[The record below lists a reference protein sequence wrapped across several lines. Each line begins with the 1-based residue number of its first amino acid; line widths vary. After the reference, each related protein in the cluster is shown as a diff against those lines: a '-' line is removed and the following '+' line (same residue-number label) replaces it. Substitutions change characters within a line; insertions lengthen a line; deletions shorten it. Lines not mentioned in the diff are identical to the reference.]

1 MAKSRITIVGLG
13 LVGGSIGL
21 ALKKAKVEAEIVGHD
36 RDSGAA
42 GRAQKRGAVDKTDWN
57 LIGAASGAGLIILA
71 LPLDQIK
78 PTLAALAPNLEPGVV
93 LTDTATTKA
102 PVIQWAQALP
112 ANVHFIGGNPI
123 PSPRRS
129 VSGHG
134 IDAAEADLLQGAT
147 YCLVSSPTADASAI
161 QVLTNLVAI
170 VGAKPYFIDAA
181 EHDGLIAGVEH
192 LPTLLET
199 ALAAVTMRS
208 QGWRELGQVAGAN
221 LNAATALLPENAESG
236 RAQLLSNRAD
246 LLPWIDRTMQ
256 TLREL
261 RGMLEREDGEG
272 LQKLIDTLNAE
283 RERWQSGRLDESSTP
298 VDWQE
303 ARSGLSRMLL
313 GGLADRGKK
322 K

>member
-36 RDSGAA
+36 RDSGTA

-57 LIGAASGAGLIILA
+57 LIGAVSGAGLIILA

-78 PTLAALAPNLEPGVV
+78 PTLEALASYLEPGVV
-93 LTDTATTKA
+93 VTDTATTKA
-102 PVIQWAQALP
+102 PVMQWAQALP
-112 ANVHFIGGNPI
+112 ANVHFVGGNPI
-123 PSPRRS
+123 PSPRRP

-134 IDAAEADLLQGAT
+134 IDAADADLLQGAT

-170 VGAKPYFIDAA
+170 LGAKAYFIDAA

-199 ALAAVTMRS
+199 ALATVTMRN
-208 QGWRELGQVAGAN
+208 QGWRELGQVAGASFRE
-221 LNAATALLPENAESG
+221 ATALLPENAESG
-236 RAQLLSNRAD
+236 RAQLLSNRVD
-246 LLPWIDRTMQ
+246 LLPWIDRMMQ
-256 TLREL
+256 ALREL

-272 LQKLIDTLNAE
+272 LQKLIETLNAE
-283 RERWQSGRLDESSTP
+283 RERWQSGRLEESGTP